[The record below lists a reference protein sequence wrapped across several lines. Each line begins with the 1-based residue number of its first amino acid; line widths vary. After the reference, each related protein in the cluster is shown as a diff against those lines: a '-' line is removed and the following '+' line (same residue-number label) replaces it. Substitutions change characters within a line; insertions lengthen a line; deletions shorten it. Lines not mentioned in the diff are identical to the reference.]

1 MADETASDRTIPALP
16 LQRAMQPVEI
26 ESLRDKSLRL
36 VPSITRFEPLR
47 RDTDAVHRGITLQ
60 LGPVLIGVRAHA
72 GLLLEGDGP
81 LLNLYLPFTAGGRLQ
96 TGNLSLD
103 LDPRTPGVLARSQR
117 LRFLQGEQFA
127 SVYVVVPEA
136 TVAARMSAIGC
147 QTEWP
152 HAARSIGLDPA
163 LPGLTDLRALV
174 LGILARYE
182 APDWL
187 PGARKAFDTLHGEL
201 IVTAM
206 AEVVARAATTS
217 GAAQGPNSATLDRA
231 RAFIA
236 ARLGEPLTPAAI
248 ARASGVSV
256 RGLHYEFSRR
266 LDISVSRYVKQTR
279 LDAAWR
285 LIEAGGTGVSEAAL
299 ACGFTHMGDFSAA
312 FRTRFGIRPS
322 DLLRGE
328 SSRA

>member
-1 MADETASDRTIPALP
+1 
-16 LQRAMQPVEI
+16 MQPVEI
-26 ESLRDKSLRL
+26 DDLRDRALRL
-36 VPSITRFEPLR
+36 VPSITRFEPLP
-47 RDTDAVHRGITLQ
+47 RDTDAVHRGVTLQ

-81 LLNLYLPFTAGGRLQ
+81 LLNLYLPITTGGRLQ
-96 TGNLSLD
+96 AGSHSLE
-103 LDPRTPGVLARSQR
+103 LTPRTPAVLARSQR
-117 LRFLQGEQFA
+117 LRFIQGEQFS

-136 TVAARMSAIGC
+136 TVAQRMVAIGSDIG
-147 QTEWP
+147 WP
-152 HAARSIGLDPA
+152 LAARSIDLDPA

-174 LGILARYE
+174 VGILARYE

-206 AEVVARAATTS
+206 AEVVARAA
-217 GAAQGPNSATLDRA
+217 AANEVPPGLNSATLDRA
-231 RAFIA
+231 RAYIA

-256 RGLHYEFSRR
+256 RGLHYEFGRR
-266 LDISVSRYVKQTR
+266 LGTSVSRYVKQTR
-279 LDAAWR
+279 LDAARR
-285 LIEAGGTGVSEAAL
+285 LIEAGGTGVGEAAL

-322 DLLRGE
+322 DLLRG
-328 SSRA
+328 

>member
-1 MADETASDRTIPALP
+1 MTTGTAPDRINPALP

-26 ESLRDKSLRL
+26 DTLRDRALRL

-47 RDTDAVHRGITLQ
+47 RDTEAVHRGVTLQ
-60 LGPVLIGVRAHA
+60 LGPVLLGVRAHA

-81 LLNLYLPFTAGGRLQ
+81 LLNLYLPFTPGGRLEA
-96 TGNLSLD
+96 GSRSLD
-103 LDPRTPGVLARSQR
+103 LDPRTPGLLARSQR
-117 LRFLQGEQFA
+117 LRFIQGEQFA

-136 TVAARMSAIGC
+136 TVAARMAAIGC
-147 QTEWP
+147 ETEWP
-152 HAARSIGLDPA
+152 HAARSICLDPA
-163 LPGLTDLRALV
+163 LPGLTDLRALI

-201 IVTAM
+201 IVTTL
-206 AEVVARAATTS
+206 AEVVARAAAS
-217 GAAQGPNSATLDRA
+217 GHAPPAPGSATLDRA

-248 ARASGVSV
+248 ARASGISV
-256 RGLHYEFSRR
+256 RGLHYEFTRR
-266 LDISVSRYVKQTR
+266 LNVSVSRYVKLTR
-279 LDAAWR
+279 LDAAR
-285 LIEAGGTGVSEAAL
+285 QLIEAGGSGVSEAAL

-312 FRTRFGIRPS
+312 FRARFGIRPS
-322 DLLRGE
+322 DLLRG
-328 SSRA
+328 